1 MITFQKLS
9 LVKAMSTHLSIFQ
22 IIPLS
27 KNYYSL
33 ITIDL
38 SKQQKINIDPK
49 AIEQIDFTG
58 NLEKYNETLFFIIEE
73 AKKTKLNFSNRILK
87 VW

>member
-27 KNYYSL
+27 ENYYNL

-49 AIEQIDFTG
+49 AIQQIDFTG

>member
-27 KNYYSL
+27 RNYYNL

-38 SKQQKINIDPK
+38 SKQQKINIDLK
-49 AIEQIDFTG
+49 AVQQIDFTG

>member
-27 KNYYSL
+27 KNYYNL

-49 AIEQIDFTG
+49 AIQQIDFTG

>member
-27 KNYYSL
+27 KNYYNL

-38 SKQQKINIDPK
+38 SKQQKINIDLK
-49 AIEQIDFTG
+49 AVQQIDFTG

>member
-1 MITFQKLS
+1 MVTFQKLS

-27 KNYYSL
+27 KNYYNL

-38 SKQQKINIDPK
+38 SKQQKINIDLK
-49 AIEQIDFTG
+49 AVQQIDFTG
-58 NLEKYNETLFFIIEE
+58 NLKKYNETLFFIIEE

-87 VW
+87 IW

>member
-9 LVKAMSTHLSIFQ
+9 LVKVMSTHLSIFQ

>member
-1 MITFQKLS
+1 MVTFQKLS

-27 KNYYSL
+27 KNYYNL

-38 SKQQKINIDPK
+38 SKQQKINIDLK
-49 AIEQIDFTG
+49 AVQQIDFTG
-58 NLEKYNETLFFIIEE
+58 NLKKYNETLFFIIEE

>member
-1 MITFQKLS
+1 MTTFQKLS

-27 KNYYSL
+27 KNYYNL

-49 AIEQIDFTG
+49 AIQQTDFTG